1 MLELFWKN
9 NFLFGLIIIEMAFVI
24 HSDKRKNA
32 FIKLVVLW
40 LAMLVLST
48 MCMEL
53 WVWNGNTIS
62 MYNISHNMIIRAIL
76 ALLSVIA
83 IWISFNID
91 IWKALYI
98 MALSLVCQSIQFNVC
113 MIFIIC
119 RLGDGVVFSN
129 LTSIE
134 TCMEIVLVLISAV
147 VSYLWFNK
155 GERLNIQIK
164 GANKFTVVNFFIL
177 IVLSDAANMMLF
189 TLDENANS
197 GSTLIVYRLYAVLF
211 ELVLLY
217 MIYNQLAKKIL
228 EEEQKVL
235 RVINIESE
243 KQYEK
248 QKSLMENISIKSHDL
263 KKQINYLRN
272 NSGEQSQFLDDLE
285 NTADE
290 FFSYIDTKN
299 HALSVVLTEKSTIC
313 HQKNIPINIM
323 ADGEGIGFMS
333 DIDIYTLFANIL
345 DNSIEASEKISPEKR
360 GIYLAVKKQEM
371 MISIHVENYFSGDV
385 SVIGDDF
392 LTNKEDITEHGFG
405 VKSIRKIVEKYDGN
419 VIFTSSDELF
429 VVNILIPIVAL

>member
-1 MLELFWKN
+1 
-9 NFLFGLIIIEMAFVI
+9 
-24 HSDKRKNA
+24 
-32 FIKLVVLW
+32 
-40 LAMLVLST
+40 
-48 MCMEL
+48 
-53 WVWNGNTIS
+53 
-62 MYNISHNMIIRAIL
+62 
-76 ALLSVIA
+76 
-83 IWISFNID
+83 
-91 IWKALYI
+91 
-98 MALSLVCQSIQFNVC
+98 
-113 MIFIIC
+113 
-119 RLGDGVVFSN
+119 
-129 LTSIE
+129 
-134 TCMEIVLVLISAV
+134 MEIVLVLISAV

-299 HALSVVLTEKSTIC
+299 HVLSVVLTEKSTIC
-313 HQKNIPINIM
+313 HQKDIPINIM

-345 DNSIEASEKISPEKR
+345 DNSIEASEKIPAEKR
-360 GIYLAVKKQEM
+360 GIYLVVKKQEM

-385 SVIGDDF
+385 SVFGDDF
-392 LTNKEDITEHGFG
+392 LTNKKDVKEHGFG

-419 VIFTSSDELF
+419 VMFTSGEEVF
-429 VVNILIPIVAL
+429 VVNILIPKIC